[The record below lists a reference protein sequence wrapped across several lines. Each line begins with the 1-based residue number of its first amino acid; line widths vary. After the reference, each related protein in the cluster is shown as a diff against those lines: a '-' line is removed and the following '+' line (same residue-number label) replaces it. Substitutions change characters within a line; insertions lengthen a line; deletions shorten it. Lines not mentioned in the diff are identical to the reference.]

1 MNIKILGSVIVLL
14 ILNINITA
22 QPKNTDANI
31 FGHVLAGEKHLPYV
45 NIFLKNTT
53 IGTST
58 DHTGHYKL
66 VNLPEGTY
74 IISAQALGYKTEDI
88 EITISRGNSQ
98 EINFNL
104 ESDVLGLNEVTVTGN
119 RNEINRH
126 ESPVIVN
133 TLSAKD
139 LSITQSSILSEGLN
153 FSPGIRT
160 ENNCQNCGFN
170 QVRMNGMEG
179 PYSQILINSRPIFSG
194 LAGVYGLELIP
205 ANMLERIEVVRGG
218 GSALYGSNA
227 IAGTINLIL
236 KDPIS
241 NTYEFGT
248 TSNLIGMGLSK
259 ANSPAHDYR
268 IHMNTS
274 LISSD
279 AKSGMT
285 VYGFYRTREPFD
297 ANDDAYSEL
306 SKIKN
311 LTAGSRF
318 FYRTGTR
325 GKISADLFVINED
338 RRGGNKFDLPMHQT
352 DITESVNHNI
362 TSVALNFDQFVR
374 KHDKLSVYV
383 SGQHVDRDSYYGANQ
398 SLSDYGKTEDFS
410 YAAGAL
416 YNLVYSNMN
425 ISLGIEN
432 SGSWLKDTK
441 LAYPDL
447 ENYTGGDIN
456 HTDNVL
462 IAHQMLNTTGIYAQY
477 ELNLER
483 FKLTTGARFDNYTIL
498 DLTNEGNNDKTGNV
512 ISPRLSVMY
521 NFLPW
526 LQTRLSYAQGYR
538 TPQIYDEDLHIET
551 SGSRRVIHTNSPDLK
566 PETSHSISA
575 SIDTHHSYGD
585 MAIEFLAEGFY
596 TVLNDPFANEFG
608 TPNSEG
614 TVVYTRVNAD
624 GTATVKGVNLELKT
638 RPIHKLT
645 ISAGYT
651 FQKSE
656 YSEEQEFDEKLFFR
670 TPNQYGFLS
679 IDYKAFKHFG
689 LSVNGIQTGKMLVP
703 YFGPLSENP
712 DIGELRESP
721 NFFDLGIKVRY
732 TIKLNGMC
740 LQIFTGVKN
749 MFNSYQNDF
758 DTGIMRDPGYIYG
771 PAEPRTIYFGFK
783 LGNGKMGY

>member
-1 MNIKILGSVIVLL
+1 
-14 ILNINITA
+14 
-22 QPKNTDANI
+22 
-31 FGHVLAGEKHLPYV
+31 
-45 NIFLKNTT
+45 
-53 IGTST
+53 
-58 DHTGHYKL
+58 
-66 VNLPEGTY
+66 VNLPEGNY
-74 IISAQALGYKTEDI
+74 IITAQALGYKAQDI
-88 EITISRGNSQ
+88 EIIINRGTSQ
-98 EINFNL
+98 EINFDL
-104 ESDVLGLNEVTVTGN
+104 EPDVLGLNEVTVTGN

-126 ESPVIVN
+126 ESPVIIN
-133 TLSAKD
+133 TLSATD

-241 NTYEFGT
+241 NTYEFGA
-248 TSNLIGMGLSK
+248 TSNLLGIGLNDIS
-259 ANSPAHDYR
+259 SPINDYR
-268 IHMNTS
+268 VHMNTS

-285 VYGFYRTREPFD
+285 VYGFFRTREPFD
-297 ANDDAYSEL
+297 ANNDGFSEL

-311 LTAGSRF
+311 ITAGSRF
-318 FYRTGTR
+318 FYRTGNR

-352 DITESVNHNI
+352 DITEAVNHNI

-398 SLSDYGKTEDFS
+398 SLSDYGKTNDFS

-416 YNLVYSNMN
+416 YNYVYGNMN
-425 ISLGIEN
+425 VSLGIEN
-432 SGSWLKDTK
+432 IGSWLKDTK
-441 LAYPDL
+441 LGYPDL

-462 IAHQMLNTTGIYAQY
+462 IAQQMLNTTGIYAQY
-477 ELNLER
+477 ELKLEK
-483 FKLTTGARFDNYTIL
+483 FNLTTGARFDNYNVL
-498 DLTNEGNNDKTGNV
+498 DLNNEGNNDKTGNV
-512 ISPRLSVMY
+512 LSPRLSIMY
-521 NFLPW
+521 DFMPW
-526 LQTRLSYAQGYR
+526 LQCRLSYAQGYR

-596 TVLNDPFANEFG
+596 TVLQDPFANEFG
-608 TPNSEG
+608 TPDNEG
-614 TVVYTRVNAD
+614 TVIYTRINAD
-624 GTATVKGVNLELKT
+624 GTATVQGVNLELKT

-645 ISAGYT
+645 LTAGYT

-656 YSEEQEFDEKLFFR
+656 YSEEQEFDEKLFLR

-679 IDYKAFKHFG
+679 IDYKLFKHFG

-703 YFGPLSENP
+703 YFGPLAENP

-721 NFFDLGIKVRY
+721 NFFDLGFKVRY

-749 MFNSYQNDF
+749 LFNSYQNDF

-771 PAEPRTIYFGFK
+771 PSEPRTIYFGFK